1 MATGVLGR
9 RWGTGTEQG
18 YCMRCGLG
26 SPHTLPDHQIA
37 VRTAQ
42 VAEERARRDAWF
54 KQQRAEQ
61 DALIAR
67 RRAGALVP
75 ELLAALPD
83 PQVAVRTAQDAER
96 HMDERSKP
104 EVNLSDDDG
113 NVFSIIGRV
122 RKALRRAGQDALVEE
137 FTNKARAAQSYDAVL
152 QLVFEYC
159 EVN

>member
-9 RWGTGTEQG
+9 RWGTGTEQSH
-18 YCMRCGLG
+18 CMRCGLG

-42 VAEERARRDAWF
+42 DA
-54 KQQRAEQ
+54 
-61 DALIAR
+61 
-67 RRAGALVP
+67 
-75 ELLAALPD
+75 
-83 PQVAVRTAQDAER
+83 
-96 HMDERSKP
+96 ERSKP
-104 EVNLSDDDG
+104 EVNLSDEDG